1 MREME
6 SERALKG
13 SFYTI
18 KDDFYKWI
26 GTFIT
31 LTIVW
36 ILTQKYSLDY
46 KTSIFFVITIF
57 AILLWCFSL
66 IPDAITGL
74 LLPTL
79 YVIFKVSSPAVAFKA
94 WTSTIPWLVLAA
106 MLISTMLNE
115 TGVAR
120 RIGIWSIAKFGKT
133 FSTILLGITLAGII
147 ITPFIPSVIAKIIIF
162 NIITIGLIET
172 LGYKPKSLEATLIIM
187 AGFFV
192 ISTFRLGFATGD
204 SGIIIGLN
212 YAQQVTGS
220 VLTWTQYLIHNLPY
234 VLFYTF
240 GSLGILILF
249 SKNTKPLTKEK
260 IELLQEK
267 YLDLGKIKNQ
277 EKKAF
282 LMMGFALLLM
292 STESIHKIN
301 SAWILIVLSSLFFIP
316 KIDLLNNDSLKKI
329 NLFSLLFIVGAMSIG
344 SVASETQAI
353 NIIKNLLQPFFSGS
367 IFSIITVSY
376 ISGILLNFLLTP
388 LAAMSSFTIPLIQ
401 LGIENNINPYIMTY
415 IFQISL
421 DQYLLPY
428 EFAGL
433 LLVYTSGYVSLKTLV
448 QILIVRM
455 GFGLI
460 VLLGIAYPWWNI
472 LGIISN

>member
-18 KDDFYKWI
+18 NNDFYKWM

-31 LTIVW
+31 LIIIWVMS
-36 ILTQKYSLDY
+36 QKYNLDY
-46 KTSIFFVITIF
+46 KTSMFFIITIF
-57 AILLWCFSL
+57 AVLLWCFSL

-74 LLPTL
+74 LLPVL
-79 YVIFKVSSPAVAFKA
+79 YVIFKVSSPNVAFKS

-106 MLISTMLNE
+106 MLMSTMLNE

-120 RIGIWSIAKFGKT
+120 RIAIWSIAKFGKT
-133 FSTILLGITLAGII
+133 FATILLGITLAGII
-147 ITPFIPSVIAKIIIF
+147 ITPFIPSVIAKVVIF
-162 NIITIGLIET
+162 NIITMGLIET
-172 LGYKPKSLEATLIIM
+172 LGYKPKSLEATLLTM

-212 YAQQVTGS
+212 YAQQVTGHT
-220 VLTWTQYLIHNLPY
+220 LTWMQYLIHNLPY
-234 VLFYTF
+234 IFFYTF
-240 GSLGILILF
+240 GSLGVLILF
-249 SKNTKPLTKEK
+249 TKNAEPLKKEK
-260 IELLQEK
+260 RELLEKK
-267 YLDLGKIKNQ
+267 YLDLGKIKDK
-277 EKKAF
+277 EKMAF
-282 LMMGFALLLM
+282 IMMGFALLFM

-301 SAWILIVLSSLFFIP
+301 SAWILVVLSSLFFIP
-316 KIDLLNNDSLKKI
+316 KINLLNTDSLKKI
-329 NLFSLLFIVGAMSIG
+329 NFLSLLFIVGAMSIG

-353 NIIKNLLQPFFSGS
+353 NIIKDFLQPFFTGS
-367 IFSIITVSY
+367 TFSVITASY

-388 LAAMSSFTIPLIQ
+388 LAAMSSFTMPLIQ
-401 LGIENNINPYIMTY
+401 LGLENGINPYVMTY
-415 IFQISL
+415 IFQVSL

-433 LLVYTSGYVSLKTLV
+433 LLVYTSGYVSLKILV
-448 QILIVRM
+448 KILVVRM
-455 GFGLI
+455 FLGLVI
-460 VLLGIAYPWWNI
+460 LLGIAYPWWNI

>member
-18 KDDFYKWI
+18 NSDFYKWI
-26 GTFIT
+26 GTFTVLIMIWVT
-31 LTIVW
+31 A
-36 ILTQKYSLDY
+36 QSYSLDY
-46 KTSIFFVITIF
+46 KTSMFFVITVF
-57 AILLWCFSL
+57 AVLLWCFSL

-79 YVIFKVSSPAVAFKA
+79 YVVFKVASPNTAFKP

-106 MLISTMLNE
+106 MLMSTMLNE

-120 RIGIWSIAKFGKT
+120 RIAIWSIAKFGKT
-133 FSTILLGITLAGII
+133 FATILLGITLAGII
-147 ITPFIPSVIAKIIIF
+147 ITPFIPSVIAKIVIF
-162 NIITIGLIET
+162 NIIAMGLIET
-172 LGYKPKSLEATLIIM
+172 LGYKPKSLEATLLTM

-212 YAQQVTGS
+212 YAQQVTGQT
-220 VLTWTQYLIHNLPY
+220 LTWIQYLIHNLPY
-234 VLFYTF
+234 IFFYTF
-240 GSLGILILF
+240 GSLGVLVLF
-249 SKNTKPLTKEK
+249 AKNTKPLTSEK
-260 IELLQEK
+260 RTLLEKK
-267 YLDLGKIKNQ
+267 YLDLGKIKDK

-282 LMMGFALLLM
+282 IVMGVALLFM

-301 SAWILIVLSSLFFIP
+301 SAWILVVLSSLFFIP
-316 KIDLLNNDSLKKI
+316 KLGLLNNESLKKV
-329 NLFSLLFIVGAMSIG
+329 NLLSLLFIVGAMSIG

-353 NIIKNLLQPFFSGS
+353 NIIKDFLQPFFKGS
-367 IFSIITVSY
+367 NFSIITVSY

-401 LGIENNINPYIMTY
+401 LGLENNINPYVMTY
-415 IFQISL
+415 IFQVSL

-433 LLVYTSGYVSLKTLV
+433 LLVYTSGYISLSTLV
-448 QILIVRM
+448 KILIVRM
-455 GFGLI
+455 FLGLVI
-460 VLLGIAYPWWNI
+460 LLGIAYPWWNI
-472 LGIISN
+472 LGIMSS

>member
-1 MREME
+1 MREIE

-18 KDDFYKWI
+18 NNDFCKWI
-26 GTFIT
+26 GTFVT
-31 LTIVW
+31 LIMVW
-36 ILTQKYSLDY
+36 VMSQKYSLDY
-46 KTSIFFVITIF
+46 KTTMFFIITIF
-57 AILLWCFSL
+57 AVLLWCFSL

-74 LLPTL
+74 LLPVL
-79 YVIFKVSSPAVAFKA
+79 YVIFKVSSPNVAFKP

-106 MLISTMLNE
+106 MLMSTMLNE

-120 RIGIWSIAKFGKT
+120 RIAIWSIAKFGKT
-133 FSTILLGITLAGII
+133 FATILLGITLAGII

-162 NIITIGLIET
+162 NIITMGLIET
-172 LGYKPKSLEATLIIM
+172 LGYKPKSLEATLLTM

-204 SGIIIGLN
+204 SVIIIGLN
-212 YAQQVTGS
+212 YAQQVTGQT
-220 VLTWTQYLIHNLPY
+220 LTWMQYLIHNLPY
-234 VLFYTF
+234 VFFYTF
-240 GSLGILILF
+240 GSLGVLILF
-249 SKNTKPLTKEK
+249 TKNTEPLKKEK
-260 IELLQEK
+260 RELLEKK
-267 YLDLGKIKNQ
+267 YLDLGKIKDK
-277 EKKAF
+277 EKMAF
-282 LMMGFALLLM
+282 IMMGVALLFM
-292 STESIHKIN
+292 STESIHNIN
-301 SAWILIVLSSLFFIP
+301 SAWILVLLTALFFIP
-316 KIDLLNNDSLKKI
+316 KINLLNTDSLKKI
-329 NLFSLLFIVGAMSIG
+329 NFLSLLFIVGAMSIG

-353 NIIKNLLQPFFSGS
+353 NIIKDFLQPFFTGS
-367 IFSIITVSY
+367 TFSVITVSY

-401 LGIENNINPYIMTY
+401 LGLENGINPYVMTY
-415 IFQISL
+415 IFQVSL

-448 QILIVRM
+448 KILVVRM
-455 GFGLI
+455 ILGLVI
-460 VLLGIAYPWWNI
+460 LLGIAYPWWNI